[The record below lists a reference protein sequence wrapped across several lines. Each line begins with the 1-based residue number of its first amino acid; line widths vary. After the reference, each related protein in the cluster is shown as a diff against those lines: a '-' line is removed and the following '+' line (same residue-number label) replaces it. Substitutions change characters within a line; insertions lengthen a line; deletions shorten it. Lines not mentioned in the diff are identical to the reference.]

1 MDPFFMYVSIGALVL
16 LIIVLIVIGVSM
28 TKFQSLDPFPPTQNA
43 CPDYWDV
50 GSDPKYCGIP
60 IKDKKNMGQIFL
72 NAEGKGVDATKNQN
86 IGMCTA
92 GKSNFGCVGS
102 TDPVYLPANAKQPS
116 ENFQYVQMN
125 KNNKWQTMYPGLT
138 ERCAQ
143 RKWATTMGITWDG
156 VTNYNGC

>member
-1 MDPFFMYVSIGALVL
+1 MDPFFTYVSIAALVI

-28 TKFQSLDPFPPTQNA
+28 TRFQSLDPFPPTQNA

-50 GSDPKYCGIP
+50 GMDPKYCGIP
-60 IKDKKNMGQIFL
+60 IKDKKNIGQIVL
-72 NAEGKGVDATKNQN
+72 HSNGNVDPANKQN

-102 TDPVYLPANAKQPS
+102 SDKVYLPANDVQPS
-116 ENFQYVQMN
+116 SNFQYVKMSG
-125 KNNKWQTMYPGLT
+125 NNSWQTMYPGLS

-143 RKWATTMGITWDG
+143 RNWATTMGITWDG